1 MKRKNQR
8 LVLLLLAIGA
18 VLGAVL
24 LAMWG
29 LRDNASFFYSP
40 ADIVREGRPPPGQAV
55 RIGGMV
61 REKTP
66 PASDG
71 VTIEFVLGDNSPH
84 QIRARYTGIT
94 PELFRVGSGAIA
106 DGHFVAN
113 PRPGEVEFIATNI
126 LAKHD
131 ENYMPPELTRRGLHK
146 TDSLD

>member
-29 LRDNASFFYSP
+29 LRDNASFFYAP
-40 ADIVREGRPPPGQAV
+40 GDIAREGQPPPDRAV
-55 RIGGMV
+55 RVGGMV
-61 REKTP
+61 REIRRLP
-66 PASDG
+66 DG
-71 VTIEFVLGDNSPH
+71 VSIHFVIGDNTAH
-84 QIRARYTGIT
+84 RIQARYTGIT

-106 DGHFVAN
+106 DGRFQAD
-113 PRPGEVEFIATNI
+113 GTFLASQI

-131 ENYMPPELTRRGLHK
+131 ENYMPPELTKRGMHK
-146 TDSLD
+146 TDAVR

>member
-29 LRDNASFFYSP
+29 LRDNASFFYAP
-40 ADIVREGRPPPGQAV
+40 GDIAREGRPPPDRAV
-55 RIGGMV
+55 RVGGMV
-61 REKTP
+61 REIRRLP
-66 PASDG
+66 DG
-71 VTIEFVLGDNSPH
+71 VSIQFVIGDNTPH
-84 QIRARYTGIT
+84 RIQARYSGIT

-106 DGHFVAN
+106 DGRFQAD
-113 PRPGEVEFIATNI
+113 GTFLASQI

-131 ENYMPPELTRRGLHK
+131 ENYMPPELTKRGMHK
-146 TDSLD
+146 TDAVR